1 MAAEITAPT
10 DDIVR
15 TAIDWMVRL
24 QSGTATAQEHEACRR
39 WRTEQPQHELAWQRL
54 QSLSERVATLPR
66 TLAHGSIGD
75 GDARSRHNR
84 RFAVKALCLV
94 AGVGLVATGAGM
106 ATSWPALMAEYS
118 TRVGERRRVL
128 LADGTVLELNSA
140 TAIDTAYD
148 DQQRLIKL
156 HRGEV
161 LITTARE
168 EGHPYRPFMVHTR
181 LGQARALGTRFQ
193 LRDSEAGMRLAVY
206 AGAVAF
212 TARDGVDSV
221 RIDAGRQGMF
231 DRHGL
236 VGNLAPANEQA
247 LAWTDGV
254 IVADRMPLGELVAEL
269 DRYLPG
275 RLRCDPA
282 VASLPISGVF
292 PLDQPARILAAIAR
306 TLPVQIDTWT
316 SYWITLRPRAAA
328 PRSTT

>member
-1 MAAEITAPT
+1 MAAEITAPA

-39 WRTEQPQHELAWQRL
+39 WRAEQPQHELAWQRL

-75 GDARSRHNR
+75 GEARSRHNR
-84 RFAVKALCLV
+84 RFAVKALCLI

-106 ATSWPALMAEYS
+106 AIPWPALMAQYS

-148 DQQRLIKL
+148 DQHRLIKL

-168 EGHPYRPFMVHTR
+168 AGRPYRPFLVHTR

-221 RIDAGRQGMF
+221 RIDAGQQGMF

-275 RLRCDPA
+275 RLHCDPA

-328 PRSTT
+328 PHSTT